1 MFLWANFNNCNN
13 SSPLALDH
21 AGLWGRTRPEA
32 WIFCPIGRRPGT
44 GHGRRHLPQEVE
56 GERQCLIMGSDSEVL
71 FTEWSDFSKLRETF
85 FLMGEEQ
92 KGETLLSP
100 TQSKSHRQMHKG
112 LIRWR
117 VWRSR
122 LSCSCG
128 WMLIEAESVS
138 DKTLSYDGGGGG
150 GLIQDKSAVWL
161 TVVLY
166 FTV

>member
-1 MFLWANFNNCNN
+1 
-13 SSPLALDH
+13 
-21 AGLWGRTRPEA
+21 
-32 WIFCPIGRRPGT
+32 
-44 GHGRRHLPQEVE
+44 
-56 GERQCLIMGSDSEVL
+56 MGSDSEVL

-117 VWRSR
+117 VWLSR